1 MSARKELS
9 RAIRNPWLRAAA
21 LLAVLALV
29 VTAALG
35 GFGKATTA
43 TGASQV
49 HTYPAGATVDSGAM
63 RITALKAWRSLRGP
77 EGHADDYKPVQ
88 YLVLQVRVDNL
99 TGKSNSAYGNLQA
112 DLVWLPRKDGR
123 LQEEKAD
130 RFQRADDH
138 TLVDELHPRDADHR
152 RHGVEAA
159 DRCRNCRRCRSGA
172 CCAGNSRPRPLSS
185 APAAGSRAVPAAK
198 LALAVEDRRASVI
211 AP

>member
-21 LLAVLALV
+21 LLAVLAV
-29 VTAALG
+29 MVTAMLG
-35 GFGKATTA
+35 GFNKATAT

-49 HTYPAGATVDSGAM
+49 HTYPAGAIVDSGAM

-77 EGHADDYKPVQ
+77 EGNADPYTPVQ
-88 YLVLQVRVDNL
+88 YLVLQVRVDNR

-112 DLVWLPRKDGR
+112 DLVWLSRKDGR
-123 LQEEKAD
+123 LQEVKAD

-138 TLVDELHPRDADHR
+138 TLVDLLHPGMPTIVDMVWKLPIEAELPATSEWGVVR
-152 RHGVEAA
+152 REFSPKATFFGA
-159 DRCRNCRRCRSGA
+159 SGWVQ
-172 CCAGNSRPRPLSS
+172 G
-185 APAAGSRAVPAAK
+185 RAAAK
-198 LALAVEDRRASVI
+198 LALAVEDRRANVI